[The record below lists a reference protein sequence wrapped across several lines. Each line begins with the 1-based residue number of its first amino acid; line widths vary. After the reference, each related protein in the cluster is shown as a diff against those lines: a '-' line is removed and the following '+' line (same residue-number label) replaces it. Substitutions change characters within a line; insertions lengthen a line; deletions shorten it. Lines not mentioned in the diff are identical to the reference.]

1 MSIRYWLPP
10 VLWMGILFVGSGAL
24 FAEPETSRIIV
35 PLLRTIFPGAPAE
48 TLRLLHFLIRKLAHL
63 IEYAILALLWY
74 RAFFRGR
81 AWNAGRSAVLALAIS
96 IGYAILDE
104 FHQSLTG
111 VRTGSPGDV
120 LLDAS
125 GAALAL
131 TVPLWGW
138 NLAITRLTGFFL
150 WTACAGG
157 GIILIV
163 DLWLG
168 VPPGWLWFTTPSAL
182 TGLVGR
188 RRFGFLSSR
197 KSA

>member
-1 MSIRYWLPP
+1 MFLRYWLPP
-10 VLWMGILFVGSGAL
+10 VLWMGILFIGSGAL
-24 FAEPETSRIIV
+24 LSEPETSRIIV
-35 PLLRTIFPGAPAE
+35 PLLKTIFPGAPSE

-63 IEYAILALLWY
+63 TEYAILALLWY

-81 AWNAGRSAVLALAIS
+81 VWSPTRSAALALVIS
-96 IGYAILDE
+96 VAYAILDE

-120 LLDAS
+120 HLDAS

-131 TVPLWGW
+131 SVPVWGW
-138 NLAITRLTGFFL
+138 TVTLERLTGLFL
-150 WTACAGG
+150 WMASLGG
-157 GIILIV
+157 GIMLLV
-163 DLWLG
+163 DLWVG
-168 VPPGWLWFTTPSAL
+168 VPPGWLWFTTPAAL
-182 TGLVGR
+182 TILVGR